1 MKQKLIATL
10 LCLSLALSGCGSTSE
25 TITKVDNSATQSSTA
40 SNEESGET
48 TPTEQTA
55 TVVEDDTATVE
66 EQVVFDQDGLKITLT
81 GMKSDGSI
89 LGSEINFLIENNS
102 EKKMTVQVRDVS
114 VNDYMVDTS
123 MSADTVPGKKNNA
136 SMTIMN
142 SSLEECGIQK
152 IAKIDFSFHIF
163 DTESWDTITD
173 TDTISLETSHATTYT
188 QVFDDSGDLLYEEDG
203 VRIILKGISDDNIL
217 GPSIKY
223 YIENNSQE
231 KITVQARDTSVN
243 DFMLSPTMS
252 TEVTAGKKAIGSMTF
267 FSSELEENSISE
279 FETVETSFHII
290 IGEDW
295 GNSRDTDIITLTFN

>member
-1 MKQKLIATL
+1 MKRKLITTF

-25 TITKVDNSATQSSTA
+25 TITQVDNSESRSS
-40 SNEESGET
+40 SIINEEASGT
-48 TPTEQTA
+48 TPTE
-55 TVVEDDTATVE
+55 TVVENDIATVE

-81 GMKSDGSI
+81 GMESDGS
-89 LGSEINFLIENNS
+89 LFGSEINFLIENSS
-102 EKKMTVQVRDVS
+102 EQKMTVQVRDVS

-136 SMTIMN
+136 SMTIMK
-142 SSLEECGIQK
+142 SSLEECGIEK

-163 DTESWDTITD
+163 DTESWDTIAD
-173 TDTISLETSHATTYT
+173 TDTISLETSHAATYS
-188 QVFDDSGDLLYEEDG
+188 QIFDDSGDILYEEDG
-203 VRIILKGISDDNIL
+203 VKIILKGISDDSIF

-231 KITVQARDTSVN
+231 KIIVQARDTSVN

-252 TEVTAGKKAIGSMTF
+252 TEVTAGKKAIGTMTF

-290 IGEDW
+290 IGENW
-295 GNSRDTDIITLTFN
+295 SNSRDTDIITLTFN